1 MPAVQRQGD
10 PNSSGGVNT
19 SGVASV
25 RVNGRPIVVPGIS
38 VTPHPCCGQPG
49 CGIHCSAVTSGGSG
63 TVRAGSQATGR
74 RSCIG
79 VEDEARRARTK
90 DGAGGGPAEEQAWAR
105 GRGTGLLKIGESRT
119 RM

>member
-10 PNSSGGVNT
+10 PNGSGGINT

-38 VTPHPCCGQPG
+38 VTPHPCCGQNG

-63 TVRAGSQATGR
+63 SVRAGGNPVIRDGDSDTCGHSRTAGSATVRAA
-74 RSCIG
+74 
-79 VEDEARRARTK
+79 
-90 DGAGGGPAEEQAWAR
+90 
-105 GRGTGLLKIGESRT
+105 
-119 RM
+119 